1 VEDVGEGAGSGEV
14 GGGCARGGATT
25 GEGEDQPKKDKRYR
39 LQVGRDVQDANH
51 GLLAGFG
58 GWRHGGVAVELR
70 VKLETRTRC

>member
-25 GEGEDQPKKDKRYR
+25 VGGRISRYR

-58 GWRHGGVAVELR
+58 GWRHGGVAVELG
-70 VKLETRTRC
+70 VKLGMRTRC